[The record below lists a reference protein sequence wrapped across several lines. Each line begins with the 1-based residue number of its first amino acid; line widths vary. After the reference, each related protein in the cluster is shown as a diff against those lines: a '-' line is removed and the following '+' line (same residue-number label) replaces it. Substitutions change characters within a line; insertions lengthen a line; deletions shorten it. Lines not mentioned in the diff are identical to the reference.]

1 MSIDKTSLAAGE
13 LNRRLILLKEVV
25 ADEDGS
31 TAPIDT
37 DPIVWAKVQPLSA
50 EESYRF
56 GHVSGQISHK
66 ITIRH
71 RDDAAFTKLHSMQLE
86 NTGRIFR
93 LVGKPYSPE
102 EGQRSL
108 IMTALELTEDA
119 I

>member
-13 LNRRLILLKEVV
+13 LNRRLILLKEVP
-25 ADEDGS
+25 ADEDES
-31 TAPIDT
+31 LAPIDT

-66 ITIRH
+66 ITIRF
-71 RDDAAFTKLHSMQLE
+71 RDDADFAELHAMQLE

-93 LVGKPYSPE
+93 LVGRPYSPE
-102 EGQRSL
+102 EGQRAL
-108 IMTALELTEDA
+108 IMTALEIIEDA